1 MKQFVADKI
10 NYIVNCSVI
19 DDNRFQLVARA
30 KASEINL

>member
-1 MKQFVADKI
+1 MKKFEGDKI
-10 NYIVNCSVI
+10 YYIVNCSVI